1 MKILVEPNAHNLVN
15 VGDIAML
22 QVNIR
27 RLRERWP
34 DATIGVITDA
44 PAALARY
51 CPGTS
56 PVSAAG
62 RRIWFGEAL
71 LTNRLLEMLPARGA
85 AAASRLG
92 RVVRRTWPRAAR
104 SIIATKCVLKREPVT
119 ELDSF
124 FTAMTSADL
133 LVVSGAGAITDAFAP
148 LALTILDLLDFVV
161 TRGTPTAILGQ
172 GIGPISD
179 RALYD
184 RAGDVLPKVRVI
196 GIRERLHGQPLLRSL
211 GVPADRIFDTGDD
224 AVELAVERASLAPG
238 TAVGVSIRIA
248 RYSGMDDETLASIRG
263 ALAEIQNR
271 YETEFVGLPVSRYWK
286 ERDAEVI
293 AALLPGEAEVSEPID
308 AVDIIERIGGC
319 RVVIAGSYHAA
330 VFALSQGVPVV
341 ALAASDYYVWKF
353 EGLADEFG
361 GGCTIVQMAGA
372 GLSTRLA
379 TAFERTWDC
388 DENLREH
395 LRAIAA
401 SQVARSR
408 SAYDAIFNAVSG
420 A

>member
-22 QVNIR
+22 QVAVR

-34 DATIGVITDA
+34 GATIGVITDA
-44 PAALARY
+44 PAELARY

-71 LTNRLLEMLPARGA
+71 LTNRLLELLPARGV

-92 RVVRRTWPRAAR
+92 RFVRSTWPRAAR
-104 SIIATKCVLKREPVT
+104 WVIAAKCVLKREPVT

-124 FTAMTSADL
+124 FAAMTSADL

-148 LALTILDLLDFVV
+148 LALTILDLVDFAVA
-161 TRGTPTAILGQ
+161 RGTPTAILGQ
-172 GIGPISD
+172 GVGPISD
-179 RALYD
+179 KTLYD

-211 GVPADRIFDTGDD
+211 GVSDDRMFDTGDD
-224 AVELAVERASLAPG
+224 AVELAVERASRTPG

-248 RYSGMDDETLASIRG
+248 RYSGVDDETIEGIRG
-263 ALAEIQNR
+263 ALVDIEKR
-271 YETEFVGLPVSRYWK
+271 YEAEFVGLPVSRYWK
-286 ERDAEVI
+286 ERDAEAI
-293 AALLPGEAEVSEPID
+293 AALLPGEVDVPEPID
-308 AVDIIERIGGC
+308 AVDIIERIAGC

-330 VFALSQGVPVV
+330 VFALSQGVPVL

-361 GGCTIVQMAGA
+361 GGCTTVQIAGVD
-372 GLSTRLA
+372 LSTRLA
-379 TAFERTWDC
+379 TAFESTWDC
-388 DENLREH
+388 DENLRAH
-395 LRAIAA
+395 LRVAA
-401 SQVARSR
+401 EAQVARSR
-408 SAYDAIFNAVSG
+408 SAYDAIFEAVSG

>member
-22 QVNIR
+22 QVAVR

-44 PAALARY
+44 PGALARY

-85 AAASRLG
+85 AASSRLG
-92 RVVRRTWPRAAR
+92 RFVRRTWPRAAR
-104 SIIATKCVLKREPVT
+104 SIIAAKCALKREPVT

-148 LALTILDLLDFVV
+148 LALTILDLVDFAVA
-161 TRGTPTAILGQ
+161 RGTPTAMFGQ
-172 GIGPISD
+172 GIGPIGD
-179 RALYD
+179 KALYG
-184 RAGDVLPKVRVI
+184 RATDVLPKVAVI
-196 GIRERLHGQPLLRSL
+196 GIRERLHGLPLLRLL
-211 GVPADRIFDTGDD
+211 GVPESRIFDTGDD
-224 AVELAVERASLAPG
+224 AVELAIDQASPG
-238 TAVGVSIRIA
+238 PRSAVGVSVRIA
-248 RYSGMDDETLASIRG
+248 RYSGVDDKTLADIRA
-263 ALAEIQNR
+263 ALEDIEGR

-286 ERDAEVI
+286 ERDAEAI
-293 AALLPGEAEVSEPID
+293 AALLPGDVAVSEPID
-308 AVDIIERIGGC
+308 AADIIERIARC
-319 RVVIAGSYHAA
+319 RAVIAGSYHAA
-330 VFALSQGVPVV
+330 VFALSQGVPVL

-361 GGCTIVQMAGA
+361 MGCTIVQSAGA
-372 GLSTRLA
+372 DLRTRLA
-379 TAFERTWDC
+379 IAFESAWGC
-388 DENLREH
+388 DEDVRAQLREV
-395 LRAIAA
+395 AA
-401 SQVARSR
+401 GQVARGR
-408 SAYDAIFNAVSG
+408 SAYQATFDAVSRG
-420 A
+420 